1 MLLRV
6 MGSAWGHIRGRALS
20 VTLQPKIPDPII
32 RHRETN
38 WDSLT
43 KTQLVHVQLVL
54 ELNEHQLASDN

>member
-6 MGSAWGHIRGRALS
+6 MGSAWGHINGRALS
-20 VTLQPKIPDPII
+20 IALQPKILDPII
-32 RHRETN
+32 RHRGTN

-54 ELNEHQLASDN
+54 

>member
-6 MGSAWGHIRGRALS
+6 MGSAWGHINGRALS
-20 VTLQPKIPDPII
+20 IALQPKILDPII
-32 RHRETN
+32 RHRGTN

-54 ELNEHQLASDN
+54 ELNEH